1 MGWEDTGG
9 LAGWNAGGGAVGGR
23 AGGMKPRPA
32 PARDLIEAGV
42 PVAVATDANPGTC
55 LTESLPAVAA
65 HACLDS
71 GLTVEEALTAMTLN
85 AAASLRL
92 ASEIGSLEVGKSAH
106 AALVDAPGDR
116 HLLYHWGVNL
126 GSGVGRAGSTVLR

>member
-1 MGWEDTGG
+1 MHS
-9 LAGWNAGGGAVGGR
+9 
-23 AGGMKPRPA
+23 KPA
-32 PARDLIEAGV
+32 PARTMIEAGV
-42 PVAVATDANPGTC
+42 PVAIATDANPGTC
-55 LTESLPAVAA
+55 NTESLAAVAA

-92 ASEIGSLEVGKSAH
+92 AAEVGSLEAGKKADFV
-106 AALVDAPGDR
+106 LLDAPDDR

-126 GSGVGRAGSTVLR
+126 VAAVVCEGLVALERTA